1 MYVYNVCVYVCMGV
15 HVCVYICVC
24 ICAYVCMY
32 VCMYVCSQTS
42 LIRASLIRMHRNPNI
57 IPGNLFY
64 HFLFIMI
71 QSSACFTIRT
81 HFNGHQAVRINE
93 VWLCDFII
101 PLTITDTADVYNVCA
116 EKSSCKTHLM
126 SWWRVSWRCEGL
138 SWIVPTNPRVVSS
151 SVV

>member
-1 MYVYNVCVYVCMGV
+1 MYVYNVYVCAC
-15 HVCVYICVC
+15 VCVYMYACVC
-24 ICAYVCMY
+24 VCVYACVCMY
-32 VCMYVCSQTS
+32 VCMYSQTL

-71 QSSACFTIRT
+71 QSSVCFTIRT
-81 HFNGHQAVRINE
+81 HLNGHQAVRINE

-126 SWWRVSWRCEGL
+126 SWWRVSWRYEGL